1 MNRTIRFASAAA
13 VGASLLLVYLVFLIH
28 YASLADWNQLSSL
41 EVGILVTLIV
51 RLVLVVAFN
60 RVIRKQPLL
69 AVILLS
75 LEVFTIP
82 ILAILGLLTGNPIY
96 TTWMAAI
103 LTTWIGVSSIILS
116 PFAIYEFVKNMI
128 RGVSLSVVIVIGTL
142 EIGGML
148 FLCEALL
155 AATGKIHG
163 LTALGTMIIQTG
175 KFETSSVGFAGGSSN
190 IGLAVGLVIFSVG
203 MMAYFTLG
211 NQESG
216 TSIRIPDILL
226 IPLAGTIT
234 TIVWLFVAVSITSN
248 FLFVFTIPTIVG
260 ALGLWGSTIDR

>member
-1 MNRTIRFASAAA
+1 LNKTIRFASAEA

-28 YASLADWNQLSSL
+28 YTSLADWSQLSTL
-41 EVGILVTLIV
+41 EVGILVTQIA
-51 RLVLVVAFN
+51 RIVLVVALN
-60 RVIRKQPLL
+60 KTLRTQPLF

-75 LEVFTIP
+75 LEVFSIP
-82 ILAILGLLTGNPIY
+82 ILAILGLLTSNPIY
-96 TTWMAAI
+96 TTWVAAI
-103 LTTWIGVSSIILS
+103 LTTWIGVSAIILS
-116 PFAIYEFVKNMI
+116 PFAIYEFVKSMI
-128 RGVSLSVVIVIGTL
+128 RGPSLSVVIVIGTL

-155 AATGKIHG
+155 AATGKIQG

-175 KFETSSVGFAGGSSN
+175 KFETSSLGFGGNSSN
-190 IGLAVGLVIFSVG
+190 IALAVGLVIFSVG
-203 MMAYFTLG
+203 MMAYFTLE
-211 NQESG
+211 NRESG
-216 TSIRIPDILL
+216 TSMRISDILL

-234 TIVWLFVAVSITSN
+234 TIVWVFVVVSITSN